1 MRELTVG
8 IIGAGTAGPAAAAF
22 LARDGHHVTLFEQ
35 ASPLR
40 PVGAGLLLQPTGLA
54 VLDDL
59 GLKERML
66 GLGHR
71 IDRLSGCNQD
81 GTAVLGLL
89 YNELGDGFFGLTVH
103 RGALFESLMSVLDPM
118 GVCVRAGVR
127 IGSLHHTSTGVT
139 LRSSTGESF
148 GPFDLVVI
156 ADGARSSLR
165 DEAGI
170 RTTATPYPWGA
181 MWCVLPRTDDH
192 FDHTLV
198 QHYEGT
204 GRMLGFLPIGKASSG
219 PEGVESIAVFWS
231 IPVTERSTFLEA
243 GCNAWHRAASA
254 LCPHA
259 APMFAHVSHTDQ
271 FIFANYS
278 DVHTPE
284 PWLGRIVVLGD
295 AAHATSPQLGQGANL
310 ALIDARE
317 LATAVDESPSLADA
331 AAMYAASRRRHLR
344 FYRWAS
350 RLLTPWFQ
358 SSMESLA
365 PVRDAVFPIAA
376 RVPWVRQQ
384 MALSLAG
391 VKDGLFSRR
400 PLKVPSSAP

>member
-1 MRELTVG
+1 
-8 IIGAGTAGPAAAAF
+8 
-22 LARDGHHVTLFEQ
+22 
-35 ASPLR
+35 
-40 PVGAGLLLQPTGLA
+40 
-54 VLDDL
+54 
-59 GLKERML
+59 
-66 GLGHR
+66 
-71 IDRLSGCNQD
+71 
-81 GTAVLGLL
+81 
-89 YNELGDGFFGLTVH
+89 
-103 RGALFESLMSVLDPM
+103 
-118 GVCVRAGVR
+118 
-127 IGSLHHTSTGVT
+127 
-139 LRSSTGESF
+139 
-148 GPFDLVVI
+148 
-156 ADGARSSLR
+156 
-165 DEAGI
+165 
-170 RTTATPYPWGA
+170 
-181 MWCVLPRTDDH
+181 
-192 FDHTLV
+192 
-198 QHYEGT
+198 
-204 GRMLGFLPIGKASSG
+204 
-219 PEGVESIAVFWS
+219 
-231 IPVTERSTFLEA
+231 
-243 GCNAWHRAASA
+243 
-254 LCPHA
+254 
-259 APMFAHVSHTDQ
+259 MFAHVSHTDQ

-278 DVHTPE
+278 DVHAPE